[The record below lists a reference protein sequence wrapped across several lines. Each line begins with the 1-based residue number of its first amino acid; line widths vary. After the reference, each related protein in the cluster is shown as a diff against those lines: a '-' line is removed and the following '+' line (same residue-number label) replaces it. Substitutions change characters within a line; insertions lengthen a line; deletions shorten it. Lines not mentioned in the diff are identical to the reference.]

1 MGFAV
6 RHPGNDNV
14 DHWLREHARGDA
26 EDAHPERAAHADAVA
41 TAEQQSRGALRQWRE
56 LSQQHVDHSHS
67 DDLLATAQ
75 TIERMRELV
84 GAGERQLENAEQ
96 RLASL
101 RGEPAV
107 ISRPDAEGWIA
118 SQHATWRRDRDE
130 RREEGQLAHAARR
143 HAQQAEF
150 RILKGAGGVG

>member
-1 MGFAV
+1 MRSGSGASSTSNMSTI
-6 RHPGNDNV
+6 PT
-14 DHWLREHARGDA
+14 
-26 EDAHPERAAHADAVA
+26 PTTIA
-41 TAEQQSRGALRQWRE
+41 TAE
-56 LSQQHVDHSHS
+56 
-67 DDLLATAQ
+67 

-84 GAGERQLENAEQ
+84 GAGEQQLENSEQ

-107 ISRPDAEGWIA
+107 ISRPDAEGWVA

-130 RREEGQLAHAARR
+130 RREEGELAHAGRR

-150 RILKGAGGVG
+150 RTHEHWQPTYEIDHGPSFGR